1 MVDYEGDLPGIL
13 PPIIECMVALGSSL
27 LEPLANSPP
36 PKVKVYGTTS
46 AVVWEKNSPLAGLEP
61 TSRPGVYNPV
71 ELPTELRV
79 LFPFPER
86 ESFELLTIDS
96 EVLRL

>member
-1 MVDYEGDLPGIL
+1 MVDYEGDLPGVL

-46 AVVWEKNSPLAGLEP
+46 AAAGIEP
-61 TSRPGVYNPV
+61 TTR
-71 ELPTELRV
+71 
-79 LFPFPER
+79 
-86 ESFELLTIDS
+86 
-96 EVLRL
+96 RL